1 MRDPYNKHNRI
12 ALLLRFEQKSHN
24 RGGNICFTGQ
34 SDQPKLGIYIC
45 AQILN
50 LNSFQ
55 ALWISVTILMFM
67 LKRRQKQLQAREL
80 AESLE
85 DAKIFASSRQLDPSQ
100 NIMMRPMSDQV
111 SF

>member
-1 MRDPYNKHNRI
+1 MYHGRTDR
-12 ALLLRFEQKSHN
+12 Q
-24 RGGNICFTGQ
+24 
-34 SDQPKLGIYIC
+34 KLGIF
-45 AQILN
+45 AQILYII
-50 LNSFQ
+50 SFQ